1 MFDSSAKPKARH
13 VLLSPMLLNT
23 LSVLLLVALILLSL
37 SLGVADFS
45 WQGLWQALTQQSVSN
60 DLQLLLVS
68 RLPRTL
74 AIILT
79 GASLAVAGMIL
90 QVVLKTASL
99 TPPWWAPPKA
109 QA

>member
-13 VLLSPMLLNT
+13 VLLSPRLLNT

-60 DLQLLLVS
+60 DLQLFLVS

-79 GASLAVAGMIL
+79 GASLAVAGMVL
-90 QVVLKTASL
+90 QVVLKTMFHR
-99 TPPWWAPPKA
+99 
-109 QA
+109 